1 MNRNCYSIFFLQLM
15 NAIGLPG
22 GSAPVGGQYSTL
34 YKKANAHSDSIWA
47 VAWKRQVANK
57 SIVHDVIVSGG
68 VDDCV
73 KVSMHSET
81 RMMYLELQVD
91 RRRVEFVNEKHE
103 GKVWYSKLF
112 ENLKN
117 LIYNPMLF

>member
-1 MNRNCYSIFFLQLM
+1 M

-22 GSAPVGGQYSTL
+22 GPAPAGGQYSTL

-68 VDDCV
+68 VDDSV
-73 KVSMHSET
+73 KVGK
-81 RMMYLELQVD
+81 LIKILQNIQELCNQ
-91 RRRVEFVNEKHE
+91 FQ
-103 GKVWYSKLF
+103 F
-112 ENLKN
+112 
-117 LIYNPMLF
+117 